1 MRKGSLIGA
10 NGLLI
15 SLLLVAMQAVPAS
28 AAPVR
33 FGAKLSNTSQPTGA
47 ESCDQNSGIPNHATC
62 TWVALSAFENGDHFR
77 APKDGTIGKVRLIT
91 CAPGVF
97 TLQLARVKPLLHRAK
112 VVRNGPVIHYAAD
125 PRAVDNNPD
134 TFCGGDNGD
143 DYIIQGFPVTVHV
156 NQGDYIAVSARKP
169 GFIHNSGGGPQL
181 LFAPPLSPGGS
192 FQTADGDSSADLML
206 QLVYK

>member
-1 MRKGSLIGA
+1 MRKRSLIGA

-15 SLLLVAMQAVPAS
+15 ALLLVAMQALPAS
-28 AAPVR
+28 ALHTR
-33 FGAKLSNTSQPTGA
+33 FGAKLTHTSQPTGA
-47 ESCDQNSGIPNHATC
+47 ESCDQNSGIPTHSVC
-62 TWVALSAFENGDHFR
+62 TWVALSAFENGDHQR
-77 APKDGTIGKVRLIT
+77 APRDGTIGKVRLIS
-91 CAPGVF
+91 CAGGVF
-97 TLQLARVKPLLHRAK
+97 TLQIARAKPALHKAK
-112 VVRNGPVIHYAAD
+112 VVRNGPVIHYIAD
-125 PRAVDNNPD
+125 PRTASNN
-134 TFCGGDNGD
+134 CGGDNRD
-143 DYIIQGFPVTVHV
+143 DYIIQHFSVTVHV